1 MSPSDA
7 RPLVA
12 VTTYRQETRWWS
24 WDRDAAVV
32 PGGYLDMVVAA
43 GGWPVLV
50 PPVGE
55 GEPDPAGVTA
65 TAVGA
70 VLDAVDAL
78 VVIGG
83 GDVVAAR
90 YGQQPDGRNGGMND
104 RRDELELQLL
114 DAAVE
119 RDLPVLAICR
129 GHQVLNVLFGG
140 TLAQQLPDLVGSTRH
155 QPAAGAFGEM
165 TVVCE
170 PGTHVHRLLGDRTEV
185 LCSHHQA
192 VDALGESLLV
202 SARSDDGVVEAV
214 EVLGRT
220 FVVGVQWH
228 PEENGDTRLFTGLV
242 EAARD
247 RAAVRSSQS
256 AAASPQ

>member
-1 MSPSDA
+1 MSDPGR

-32 PGGYLDMVVAA
+32 PGLYLDMVVEA

-55 GEPDPAGVTA
+55 AGTGPSSRA
-65 TAVGA
+65 SGAVASGVEA
-70 VLDAVDAL
+70 VLDAVDGL
-78 VVIGG
+78 VVTGG
-83 GDVVAAR
+83 GDLSAAR
-90 YGQQPDGRNGGMND
+90 YDQHPDERNGGVSD
-104 RRDELELQLL
+104 ARDELELELL
-114 DAAVE
+114 EGALE

-129 GHQVLNVLFGG
+129 GLQVLNVLQGG
-140 TLAQQLPDLVGSTRH
+140 TLRQQLPDLLGTTRH
-155 QPAAGAFGEM
+155 QPRAGAFGAV
-165 TVVCE
+165 TVATE
-170 PGTHVHRLLGDRTEV
+170 PSTHVRRLLGPTAEV

-220 FVVGVQWH
+220 FAVGVQWH
-228 PEENGDTRLFTGLV
+228 PEESRDVRLFDGLV
-242 EAARD
+242 GAARATVGRTLD
-247 RAAVRSSQS
+247 AD
-256 AAASPQ
+256 

>member
-1 MSPSDA
+1 MSRPGA
-7 RPLVA
+7 RPLIA
-12 VTTYRQETRWWS
+12 VTSYRQDTRWWS

-32 PGGYLDMVVAA
+32 PGLYLDMVVEA

-50 PPVGE
+50 PPVGD
-55 GEPDPAGVTA
+55 GVDDPVATTA
-65 TAVGA
+65 SAVDP

-83 GDVVAAR
+83 GDVSSAR
-90 YGQQPDGRNGGMND
+90 YGQDPDARNGGMND
-104 RRDELELQLL
+104 RRDELELQLV
-114 DAAVE
+114 DAAID

-140 TLAQQLPDLVGSTRH
+140 TLVQQLPDVVGSTRH
-155 QPAAGAFGEM
+155 QPAQGAFGEV
-165 TVVCE
+165 TVHTE
-170 PGTHVHRLLGDRTEV
+170 PGTHVQRLLGDSVDV

-192 VDALGESLLV
+192 VDAVGESLLV

-214 EVLGRT
+214 EILGRT

-228 PEENGDTRLFTGLV
+228 PEEQRDLRLFAGLV
-242 EAARD
+242 EAARARRD
-247 RAAVRSSQS
+247 GS
-256 AAASPQ
+256 AG